1 MSKVTLDKV
10 LAACST
16 FDWVTPLSD
25 LLQDLKGPHCDLHIE
40 RYAGWSTGEIKRLLK
55 KNGVQPWGISFTEHI
70 VSLRVR
76 KDQVQEA
83 RSCLLQNGVRILSV
97 T

>member
-1 MSKVTLDKV
+1 MSKVTLDKI
-10 LAACST
+10 LAICSAA
-16 FDWVTPLSD
+16 DWVTPLSD
-25 LLQDLKGPHCDLHIE
+25 LCKDIKGPHCDLHVE

-55 KNGVQPWGISFTEHI
+55 KNGVQPWGISFTEYI

-76 KDQVQEA
+76 KDQAQWA